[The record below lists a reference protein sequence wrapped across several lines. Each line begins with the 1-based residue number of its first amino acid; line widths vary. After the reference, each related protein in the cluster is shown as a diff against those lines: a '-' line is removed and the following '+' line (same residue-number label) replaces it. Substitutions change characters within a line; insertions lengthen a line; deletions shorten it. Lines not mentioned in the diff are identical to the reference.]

1 MAMRAVYLTGDD
13 FYLRAMVLEDK
24 DHAVGWFNSAIP
36 IDALAAE
43 KLLKELHECGWDE
56 PDAMYLAVVRS
67 TDDEIVGSVVI
78 EDQDRR
84 TAWLKIRS
92 APSVEHGEQL
102 RAKVLELVV
111 PWLRDE
117 LEILVTRVE
126 IPEDERLMLA
136 AAEQLGMEQATRMRE
151 YVARPG
157 GRMDVLGYQALNPK
171 IGFGAEN
178 A

>member
-1 MAMRAVYLTGDD
+1 MRAVYLSVDD
-13 FYLRAMVLEDK
+13 FYLRAMVRDDK
-24 DHAVGWFNSAIP
+24 DHAVGWFHSPIS
-36 IDALAAE
+36 IDASAAE
-43 KLLKELHECGWDE
+43 TLLKELHECGWDE
-56 PDAMYLAVVRS
+56 PDEMYLAVVRS
-67 TDDEIVGSVVI
+67 SDDEIIGSVVI

-92 APSVEHGEQL
+92 APSVENGEQL

-117 LEILVTRVE
+117 LEILVTRIE

-136 AAEQLGMEQATRMRE
+136 AAERLGMEQATRMRE

-157 GRMDVLGYQALNPK
+157 ARVDVLGYQAMNPK